1 MKKVLRY
8 LIVIVFLGGVLFLSS
23 HIWESY
29 QSKKEIEYQVQTLQH
44 CSFKTVAGKEIY
56 LDEFDPAQPTIII
69 YFHPECEHCQYEA
82 KEIGFHA
89 DEFSQTNLVMITPDD
104 SIQRIEKFA
113 ATNHL
118 WDLDNFALLRDS
130 KYAFKK
136 YFGTAKVPSIFIY
149 KNHELLKK
157 YSGETKI
164 EAILS
169 IINNN

>member
-8 LIVIVFLGGVLFLSS
+8 LIVIVVLGGVLFLTSRT
-23 HIWESY
+23 WKSY
-29 QSKKEIEYQVQTLQH
+29 QTKKEIERRVQTLQH
-44 CSFKTVAGKEIY
+44 CSFQTTTGKEIY
-56 LDEFDPAQPTIII
+56 LDEFDPSQPTIII

-82 KEIGFHA
+82 REIGFHA
-89 DEFSQTNLVMITPDD
+89 DELSRTNLVMITPDD

-113 ATNHL
+113 RVNHL
-118 WDLDNFALLRDS
+118 WELNNFELLKDS

-149 KNHELLKK
+149 KNHHLLKR

-169 IINNN
+169 IINN